1 MFNKKTLPVI
11 IPILAVASFIWIQSW
26 GRNNN
31 DGKYERILQAV
42 SQMLEQGHYS
52 PKPINDAFSQEVFIK
67 VLKRLDP
74 DKSIF
79 LSTDSVALQK
89 QYGNL
94 IDDEIHGK
102 IPVAFVPAVHKLY
115 NQRLTDLEKVYK
127 SILSQ
132 PFTFTQAE
140 TLVMDGDKLA
150 FTINTN
156 EQQNHWRKK
165 LKYFVLER
173 YIDLLEQ
180 RSKATAKDT
189 TAHKTDAQLEIEAR
203 NKVIKIMD
211 RTFLRLHKETEE
223 NQFNAFVDDIT
234 TSMDP
239 HTNFFPPVE
248 KRAFDE
254 QMSGRFYGIGAQLK
268 EEEGN
273 IKITSVITGTPA
285 WKSGQ
290 ISINDVI
297 TKVAQSDSNAV
308 DITGYAV
315 QEAVK
320 LIRGQKGTTVVL
332 TIKKVDG
339 STKTVRLVRDEIVQD
354 ETFARS
360 VIVAGKYKVGYIYLP
375 EFYAD
380 FDRTNGARCSDDVA
394 KEIKKLKKENV
405 QTIVMDLRNN
415 GGGSLVDVVKM
426 VGYFIPSGPVV
437 QVKDRA
443 GRPNSFMD
451 EDTSVLWAGPLAV
464 MVNEFSA
471 SASEIFAA
479 AIQDYN
485 RGIII
490 GSSSTYGKG
499 TVQRSISLDNNSF
512 FSNDTEIGNL
522 KLTLQ
527 KFYRING
534 GSTQLKGV
542 TPDIILP
549 DNFEYLKL
557 REKDDP
563 DALPWDVMSKATYK
577 PWNNGTYL
585 KQIAALYQQKIT
597 AHPIFAAIQKNA
609 AWLAKEN
616 DKVYSLQ
623 LSTYQAEQKKIK
635 TVVSQLDSMVKINK
649 PLQIN
654 SLPQDVA
661 KYNSVDKEKSERY
674 KQWLKSLK
682 TDIYLSQT
690 VDIISDIFQ
699 QGNWARN

>member
-1 MFNKKTLPVI
+1 MRKLLI
-11 IPILAVASFIWIQSW
+11 
-26 GRNNN
+26 
-31 DGKYERILQAV
+31 V
-42 SQMLEQGHYS
+42 SLISVLGVF
-52 PKPINDAFSQEVFIK
+52 AFSFTPPTDRYFEIAKNLDIFASLFKEVNALYVDEVNPNQLIRTGIDAM
-67 VLKRLDP
+67 LISLDP
-74 DKSIF
+74 YTNYIAEDEVE
-79 LSTDSVALQK
+79 TYRTMNTG
-89 QYGNL
+89 QYG
-94 IDDEIHGK
+94 
-102 IPVAFVPAVHKLY
+102 
-115 NQRLTDLEKVYK
+115 
-127 SILSQ
+127 
-132 PFTFTQAE
+132 
-140 TLVMDGDKLA
+140 
-150 FTINTN
+150 
-156 EQQNHWRKK
+156 
-165 LKYFVLER
+165 
-173 YIDLLEQ
+173 
-180 RSKATAKDT
+180 
-189 TAHKTDAQLEIEAR
+189 
-203 NKVIKIMD
+203 
-211 RTFLRLHKETEE
+211 
-223 NQFNAFVDDIT
+223 
-234 TSMDP
+234 
-239 HTNFFPPVE
+239 
-248 KRAFDE
+248 
-254 QMSGRFYGIGAQLK
+254 GIGAATRVIGTRTLITMIYEGYPAQRNGLK
-268 EEEGN
+268 IGDEV
-273 IKITSVITGTPA
+273 IKLDEIELA
-285 WKSGQ
+285 K
-290 ISINDVI
+290 ISIE
-297 TKVAQSDSNAV
+297 
-308 DITGYAV
+308 
-315 QEAVK
+315 EANQ
-320 LIRGQKGTTVVL
+320 LMRGQVGTTVKLSVKRVGVPSLINLEFKREKIKMSNVPYFGMVGTNSGYIKL
-332 TIKKVDG
+332 TDFTPDAGKEVRNAVVSLKDQGAKNIILDLRDNPGGLLLEAVNICNIFIPKGKKVVT
-339 STKTVRLVRDEIVQD
+339 TKGKVQNSNATYETLNNPVDLEI
-354 ETFARS
+354 
-360 VIVAGKYKVGYIYLP
+360 
-375 EFYAD
+375 
-380 FDRTNGARCSDDVA
+380 
-394 KEIKKLKKENV
+394 
-405 QTIVMDLRNN
+405 
-415 GGGSLVDVVKM
+415 
-426 VGYFIPSGPVV
+426 
-437 QVKDRA
+437 
-443 GRPNSFMD
+443 
-451 EDTSVLWAGPLAV
+451 PLAV
-464 MVNEFSA
+464 LINRGSA

-635 TVVSQLDSMVKINK
+635 AVVSQLDSMVKINK